1 MSDDNHKD
9 ELTERLQ
16 ILSFVLD
23 DESFGAQIG
32 CIQEVL
38 EYRKVTSVPRTPE
51 FMLGVINL
59 RGQVVPVVDLRQVFD
74 MEVIEPTI
82 DSCIIIVKIPI
93 EGEETSLGIL
103 ADRVKEVVELNTGEI
118 KPPPRIGNRLDSHF
132 IQGMVQHEDELIIL
146 LHLTKVFSSEQLQKV
161 LDPSA
166 DVDDSDEKETS
177 DSADMPLD

>member
-1 MSDDNHKD
+1 MSDDNQKS

-23 DESFGAQIG
+23 GESFGAQIG

-59 RGQVVPVVDLRQVFD
+59 RGQVVPVVDLRRVFD

-82 DSCIIIVKIPI
+82 DSCIIIVNIPI
-93 EGEETSLGIL
+93 EGEDTFLGIL
-103 ADRVKEVVELNTGEI
+103 ADRVKEVVEINTTEI
-118 KPPPRIGNRLDSHF
+118 KSPPRIGNRLDSQF
-132 IQGMVQHEDELIIL
+132 IHGMVQHEDELIIL
-146 LHLTKVFSSEQLQKV
+146 LHLTKIFSSEQLHDV
-161 LDPSA
+161 LDPSSGIDA
-166 DVDDSDEKETS
+166 EKVDAKEATDMQSD
-177 DSADMPLD
+177 